1 MGVPGERFSL
11 LGERFALL
19 GGSRR
24 AGRFSL
30 LGELA
35 RVGVPG
41 ERFSL
46 LGERFALLG
55 ELAFFPIRRIQ
66 EGDPGGGSRRRL

>member
-1 MGVPGERFSL
+1 M
-11 LGERFALL
+11 
-19 GGSRR
+19 
-24 AGRFSL
+24 
-30 LGELA
+30 
-35 RVGVPG
+35 GVPG

-66 EGDPGGGSRRRL
+66 EGDPGGGGSRKRGSGGPKRDDAVCVYGP